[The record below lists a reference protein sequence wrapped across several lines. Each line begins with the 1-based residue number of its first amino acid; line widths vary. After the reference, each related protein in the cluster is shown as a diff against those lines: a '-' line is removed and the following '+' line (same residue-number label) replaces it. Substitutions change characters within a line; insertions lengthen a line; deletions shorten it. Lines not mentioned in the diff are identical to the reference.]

1 MRLRREVGAVILV
14 LSLIL
19 VGVTAAIQHPTAAAT
34 RPNVLLI
41 VTDDQIDRP
50 RTVTA
55 QIMPN
60 VYRELVQQGTRF
72 SNAFVTNS
80 WCCPS
85 RASILSGQYSHTN
98 GVWTTGGRYSLPPW
112 RAHEN
117 STLATWLQ
125 GAGYRTGLI
134 GKYMNEYG
142 ATSGT
147 TYIPPGWNDWHA
159 IMNLNYQVNSGYYNY
174 DVYENGRIVHYGS
187 SPGEYSTRVFTRKA
201 RDFITPRG
209 DGRPWFL
216 YLAMTSP
223 HGPSI
228 PDPLDS
234 SAFPSFSVPKGPNIC
249 EADVSDKPLFIRQQS
264 ACSIS
269 ADTYSQLVRNQQ
281 ARMLASVD
289 RGLGQL
295 IADLKASGQMS
306 NTLIIFVSDNGSLI
320 RAHRVSGKELP
331 YEESIRVPILAR
343 WDALGATPVTVS
355 QFALNIDLAPTI
367 VEAAGVSQHNP
378 FDGRSLLPLL
388 RGDSSGWRGDFL
400 VEHLSTGAN
409 DRGGPSYCS
418 VRNSRWKF
426 VQYATGERE
435 LYDLTNDPYEL
446 VSRDGQAA
454 YRTTE
459 DALHSRMLRLCS
471 PPPPGW
477 QPQ

>member
-1 MRLRREVGAVILV
+1 MRVRREVGVVILV

-19 VGVTAAIQHPTAAAT
+19 IGVTAAIKQPTAAAT

-72 SNAFVTNS
+72 TNAFVTNS

-98 GVWTTGGRYSLPPW
+98 GVWTVGGRYSLPAW
-112 RAHEN
+112 RNHEN
-117 STLATWLQ
+117 STLATWLH
-125 GAGYRTGLI
+125 GAGYRTGLV
-134 GKYMNEYG
+134 GKYLNEYG

-147 TYIPPGWNDWHA
+147 TYIPPGWDDWRA
-159 IMNLNYQVNSGYYNY
+159 IMNLNYQVNSGYYDY
-174 DVYENGRIVHYGS
+174 DLNENGQIVHYGS
-187 SPGEYSTRVFTRKA
+187 SSADYATRVFTRKA
-201 RDFITPRG
+201 REFITPRG
-209 DGRPWFL
+209 DGKPWFL
-216 YLAMTSP
+216 YLATTSP

-249 EADVSDKPLFIRQQS
+249 EADVSDKPLFIRQQPS
-264 ACSIS
+264 CSIS
-269 ADTYSQLVRNQQ
+269 AGTYSQLVRNQQ
-281 ARMLASVD
+281 ARMLLSVD
-289 RGLGQL
+289 RGIGQI
-295 IADLKASGQMS
+295 IADLEASGQLG

-320 RAHRVSGKELP
+320 RAHRVRGKELP

-343 WDALGATPVTVS
+343 WDALGSAPSTLS
-355 QFALNIDLAPTI
+355 QFTLNIDLAPTI

-388 RGDSSGWRGDFL
+388 RGDTSGWRSDFL
-400 VEHLSTGAN
+400 VEHLSTGTN
-409 DRGGPSYCS
+409 DQGGPSYCS

-459 DALHSRMLRLCS
+459 DALHDRMLQLCN